1 MYKIVSSLAFYVYA
15 YLREDGTPY
24 YIGKGKGKRSKS
36 KQHIVSP
43 PTNRALIVILEA
55 NLTELGAFAIERRI
69 IRWYG
74 RKDNGTGILR
84 NKSDGGDG
92 SSGYIHTDAA
102 KQASSISNRS
112 AYAKPETMERYTAS
126 MQEVWTN
133 PARNAKISVALQG
146 SNNHMFGK
154 KHTAESRAKMGRVPH
169 NKLNLTPDEIRLRRN
184 AQQRERNKR
193 KSLQT
198 KVVACIGTE
207 AKNSC

>member
-1 MYKIVSSLAFYVYA
+1 MYTIVSSLKFYVYA

-24 YIGKGKGKRSKS
+24 YIGKGSGKRLTS
-36 KQHIVSP
+36 KQHTFP
-43 PTNRALIVILEA
+43 PPRDRAKIILLEQ
-55 NLTELGAFAIERRI
+55 NLTEVGAFALERRI

-74 RKDNGTGILR
+74 RKDNNTGILR
-84 NKSDGGDG
+84 NRSDGGDG
-92 SSGYIHTDAA
+92 SSGYKHTDAA
-102 KQASSISNRS
+102 KLSSSISNRS

-133 PARNAKISVALQG
+133 PVRNAKISVALQG

-207 AKNSC
+207 AGK